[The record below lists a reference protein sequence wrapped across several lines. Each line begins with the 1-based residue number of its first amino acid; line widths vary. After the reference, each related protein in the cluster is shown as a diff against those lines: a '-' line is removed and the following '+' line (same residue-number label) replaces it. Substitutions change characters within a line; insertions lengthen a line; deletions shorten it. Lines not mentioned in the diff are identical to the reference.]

1 MTKREFLNTLRSQLQ
16 GELSAA
22 QIDGHIHY
30 YEEYINEE
38 MASGKTE
45 KEVMEELGSP
55 VLIAKTLLSTSDASV
70 QQDSDTYYDNS
81 QYDNSQKDYHE
92 NDRYFGHKIHTWNI
106 SPFVAKWVIPIVLV
120 LILVLVLSLLGTV
133 AMIVAR
139 FFVPILLVV
148 LVIAIFKSHNGD

>member
-22 QIDGHIHY
+22 QIDGHVHY

-45 KEVMEELGSP
+45 SEVMEELGSP
-55 VLIAKTLLSTSDASV
+55 VFIAKTLLSTSDGSM
-70 QQDSDTYYDNS
+70 QQDTDTYYGSRQDDYQDQENS
-81 QYDNSQKDYHE
+81 S
-92 NDRYFGHKIHTWNI
+92 YFGRKVHTWNI